1 MIPDL
6 NISLFYSNEIKTLV
20 GLLGSSLRKLKR
32 SKYQNGKFQLQKQL
46 WIWEFLHTY
55 LLDKI
60 YMTKRKANIF
70 LKIIKIL
77 QTMFSK
83 SM

>member
-1 MIPDL
+1 MRIALEQNPKNNKLPMIPDL

-46 WIWEFLHTY
+46 
-55 LLDKI
+55 
-60 YMTKRKANIF
+60 
-70 LKIIKIL
+70 
-77 QTMFSK
+77 
-83 SM
+83 